1 MTMLVSR
8 RDALRA
14 GGALVIAVSLPATDA
29 AAQGA
34 AKSVNPNDVA
44 AFLALSADNRLT
56 IYYGKVDLGT
66 GIRIA
71 VRQMVADELDFPID
85 RVALVEGDT
94 DLTPDQGPTWGSLSV
109 QAAAQRI
116 RLAAATARAA
126 LLPVAAQRLG
136 APADQLRVAD
146 GRVIAPSGASLSWG
160 ELVGNSLMELKV
172 NEQAQLK
179 PPAAWR
185 YVGKSLPRPEVP
197 AKVFGTHEYSA
208 NVRRPNMLHARI
220 VFPPGIGAELL
231 SVDEASVTA
240 IPGVRVVRRNSF
252 LAVLAEKEWNA
263 IRAMR
268 AIRASWSSWQGLPDP
283 AQLWQ
288 HVRGTAVART
298 DSAGRTGDA
307 QAAINGAARKLSATY
322 DWAIQSHASL
332 GPSCAVAEF
341 ANGRMTVWSPSQA
354 PHWLRREIATVCAL
368 PESAIHIIY
377 AEGSGCYGRNGHED
391 ASAQAAL
398 LAQITGRPVR
408 VQWMRED
415 ELRWDPKGPPTLMDL
430 QAGLA
435 ADGSVAGWTSQW
447 WIPKTTELAPIENL
461 AATYAGIAQKPVLN
475 PGNIHNNA
483 VPSYGFANH
492 DATLHRLDSTP
503 FRPSWIRSP
512 GRMQNTFAVEC
523 FMDECAAAA
532 GADAVEYRLRHLRDA
547 RGAETLRAAVAKTG
561 WQPRAIG
568 SARESGDVVRGRGVA
583 YARYEA
589 RTYVA
594 CVAEVEVNRA
604 TGAIRVTR
612 TVVGHDCG
620 QIINPDGLVNQI
632 EGQVMQMV
640 SRTLFE
646 EVAFDRSNV
655 TSLDWSSYR
664 VLKFPEAPKVETA
677 LLDRP
682 DQVPWGAG
690 EMASVVIPPAV
701 GNAVFDAAGIRLRSA
716 PFTPEK
722 VRRALSAA

>member
-1 MTMLVSR
+1 MSMVLSR
-8 RDALRA
+8 REALRA
-14 GGALVIAVSLPATDA
+14 GGALVVAVTLPVSDA
-29 AAQGA
+29 AAQATG
-34 AKSVNPNDVA
+34 KSVNLNDVA
-44 AFLALSADNRLT
+44 AFLEISADNRLT

-71 VRQMVADELDFPID
+71 VRQMVADELDFPIE

-109 QAAAQRI
+109 QVAAQRI

-126 LLPVAAQRLG
+126 LLDVAAQRLG
-136 APADQLRVAD
+136 APRDQLRVAD
-146 GRVIAPSGASLSWG
+146 GRVMAPSGAGLTWG
-160 ELVGNSLMELKV
+160 ELVGRDLTELKV
-172 NEQAQLK
+172 NEQARLK
-179 PPAAWR
+179 APSEWR

-197 AKVFGTHEYSA
+197 AKVFGTHDYA
-208 NVRRPNMLHARI
+208 VNIRRPGMLHARI
-220 VFPPGIGAELL
+220 VFPPGIGATLAALDEG
-231 SVDEASVTA
+231 SVAN
-240 IPGVRVVRRNSF
+240 IPGVQVVRKNSF

-268 AIRASWSSWQGLPDP
+268 AIRATWSDWQGLPEQ
-283 AQLWQ
+283 ASLWQ
-288 HVRGTAVART
+288 HVRNTAVART
-298 DSAGRTGDA
+298 DSAGKTGDA
-307 QAAINGAARKLSATY
+307 QAAIAAAAKKLSATY

-354 PHWLRREIATVCAL
+354 PHWLRREIALVCSL

-435 ADGSVAGWTSQW
+435 ADGSIAGWTSQW

-461 AATYAGIAQKPVLN
+461 AATYAGITQKPVLN

-492 DATLHRLDSTP
+492 DATLNRLDTTP

-532 GADAVEYRLRHLRDA
+532 GADAVDYRLRHLRDA
-547 RGAETLRAAVAKTG
+547 RGAETLRAAVAKAG
-561 WQPRAIG
+561 WQPRPIG
-568 SARESGDVVRGRGVA
+568 AARGAGEVLRGRGVA

-594 CVAEVEVNRA
+594 CVAEVEVERT
-604 TGAIRVTR
+604 TGLIRVTR
-612 TVVGHDCG
+612 CVVGHDCG

-646 EVAFDRSNV
+646 EVAFDRRNV
-655 TSLDWSSYR
+655 TSVDWSSYR